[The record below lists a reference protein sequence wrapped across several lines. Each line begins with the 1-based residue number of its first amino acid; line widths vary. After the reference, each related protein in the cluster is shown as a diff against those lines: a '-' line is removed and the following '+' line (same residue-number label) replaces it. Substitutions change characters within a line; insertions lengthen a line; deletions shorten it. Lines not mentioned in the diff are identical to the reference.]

1 MERTCPNCVSNER
14 PDTINISVTPAV
26 LVYFAEK
33 KKGTRKDVTNFVFEV
48 AKRLEGTAISVN
60 AVFRGELQRRRGD
73 IWSETVDDELWYW
86 LSNQF
91 LKESPSNDAGDVY
104 FMQNK
109 SLENYRLDKIGDNL
123 HEIRWPSDSI
133 RENFLNVLREVISLE
148 SKESKNY

>member
-1 MERTCPNCVSNER
+1 M
-14 PDTINISVTPAV
+14 AFY
-26 LVYFAEK
+26 LF
-33 KKGTRKDVTNFVFEV
+33 
-48 AKRLEGTAISVN
+48 
-60 AVFRGELQRRRGD
+60 Q
-73 IWSETVDDELWYW
+73 
-86 LSNQF
+86 
-91 LKESPSNDAGDVY
+91 KESPSNDAGDVY